1 MRNKIKIVFCIL
13 NFVCCT
19 AVFARPADDLSKLL
33 LNIHTMQADFNQ
45 TVKDKSQSSISQS
58 KGHMAL
64 QRPGKFRWQV
74 VSPTAQL
81 IIANGKRLWIYDP
94 DLEQV
99 TIQTVHAGTGKAPA
113 LLLSDQNLS
122 LSHDYNI
129 KSVPALS
136 QIAGL
141 QIFALTPVDQED
153 PLDKIKLTFINHQ
166 IHEMQLQ
173 DRLGH
178 NTVITFNNVTMDK
191 PVPDKLFTFSPPPN
205 VDVIDET
212 KDPK

>member
-1 MRNKIKIVFCIL
+1 MRNKIKITLSVLSFLFC
-13 NFVCCT
+13 T
-19 AVFARPADDLSKLL
+19 TSYAQPADDLSNLL

-45 TVKDKSQSSISQS
+45 AVKDKSAHSISQS
-58 KGHMAL
+58 QGHMAL

-113 LLLSDQNLS
+113 LLLSDQNLT
-122 LSHDYNI
+122 LSHDYDI
-129 KSVPALS
+129 KTAPALS

-141 QIFALTPVDQED
+141 KIFELTPVDKED
-153 PLDKIKLTFINHQ
+153 PLDKIKLTFIGQQ
-166 IHEMQLQ
+166 IKEMQLQ

-178 NTVITFNNVTMDK
+178 NTVITFNNVVMDK